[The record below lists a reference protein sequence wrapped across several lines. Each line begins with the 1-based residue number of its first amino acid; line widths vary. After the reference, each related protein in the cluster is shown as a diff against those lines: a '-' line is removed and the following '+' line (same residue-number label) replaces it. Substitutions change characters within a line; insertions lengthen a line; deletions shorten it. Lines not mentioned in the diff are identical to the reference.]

1 VSELVIPWA
10 TLTTPEELEAWMDDE
25 DDRRDQAWED
35 HENGSGKKWLIA
47 AVDPDQCIFIA
58 IDELRSKTYPTDEDN
73 WGAGAAEDIEEWVLG
88 CFGDYT
94 GLEGSL
100 VPGVPIE
107 FDLDEEGRLS
117 EISGFAVFGYVE
129 ELEKNTTWLA
139 NFDGFGE
146 DGSEDGWWLEWDY
159 DGAE

>member
-1 VSELVIPWA
+1 
-10 TLTTPEELEAWMDDE
+10 M
-25 DDRRDQAWED
+25 
-35 HENGSGKKWLIA
+35 
-47 AVDPDQCIFIA
+47 
-58 IDELRSKTYPTDEDN
+58 
-73 WGAGAAEDIEEWVLG
+73 LG

-100 VPGVPIE
+100 VPRVPID

-117 EISGFAVFGYVE
+117 QISGFAFFGYLE

-146 DGSEDGWWLEWDY
+146 DGGEEGWWLEWDY